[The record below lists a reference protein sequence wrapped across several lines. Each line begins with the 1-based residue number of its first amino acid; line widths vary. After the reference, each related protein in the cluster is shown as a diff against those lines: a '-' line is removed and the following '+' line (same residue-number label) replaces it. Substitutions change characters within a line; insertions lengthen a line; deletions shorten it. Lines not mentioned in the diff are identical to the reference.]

1 MCGLGVLSILYK
13 MVREI
18 LLYEVNFEQDLKEGR
33 KVSCKSLEKDYSRGI
48 IQRNK
53 GAGIARAKALGQEL
67 ACHVSE
73 SRSQRGQNKR
83 DE

>member
-1 MCGLGVLSILYK
+1 MKGLGSVWVGVHSILYK

-18 LLYEVNFEQDLKEGR
+18 LPYEVNFEQDLKEEKKG
-33 KVSCKSLEKDYSRGI
+33 SCKSLQKDYSKR
-48 IQRNK
+48 
-53 GAGIARAKALGQEL
+53 AEIARAKALGQEL

-73 SRSQRGQNKR
+73 SRSQCDQNKW